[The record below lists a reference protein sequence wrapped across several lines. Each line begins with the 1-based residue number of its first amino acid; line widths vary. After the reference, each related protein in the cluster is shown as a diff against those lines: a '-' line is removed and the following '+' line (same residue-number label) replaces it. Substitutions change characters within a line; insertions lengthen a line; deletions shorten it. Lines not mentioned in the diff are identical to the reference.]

1 MRSAYRGKHAGN
13 QGFPGS
19 GKSNMLQQEGEAP
32 LMNQSIEAQNHYSH
46 VRRTRQS
53 VSLATVFQQFKVNL
67 TYTIP
72 VSIVNLVEVRSGNA
86 FRSVFIAILCHASF
100 FTMVMVI

>member
-1 MRSAYRGKHAGN
+1 
-13 QGFPGS
+13 
-19 GKSNMLQQEGEAP
+19 MLQQEGEAP

-46 VRRTRQS
+46 VRITRQS

-72 VSIVNLVEVRSGNA
+72 VPIVNLVEVRSGNA